1 MYDMLKHMVTPIP
14 IILTINSF
22 NSPFSIII
30 RLESSTLAIVIII
43 AEIIK
48 DKNKSFLIYFI

>member
-1 MYDMLKHMVTPIP
+1 MVTPIP

-30 RLESSTLAIVIII
+30 GLESSTLAIVIII